1 MDILPEIAQYILKM
15 LDMVS
20 YKRYYMTTSVFWNSY
35 IQRCDIIMSRA
46 LTCIQRRE
54 ATYPRI
60 HVADRITIY
69 GWPTMSDHVHT
80 RIYNP
85 KYLDTYTTDPISLF
99 NTTKQTKPITLYSI
113 CAYIPAIYTQ
123 SQMIFKDNIDPTTC
137 VYRLL
142 KEYLA
147 DHELIR
153 LYLKYILQCYG
164 SGLQSEELFL
174 IIKKL
179 CMRQISC

>member
-1 MDILPEIAQYILKM
+1 
-15 LDMVS
+15 
-20 YKRYYMTTSVFWNSY
+20 MTTSVFWNSY
-35 IQRCDIIMSRA
+35 IQRCDMIMSRA

-69 GWPTMSDHVHT
+69 GWPTMSDYENS
-80 RIYNP
+80 INNP
-85 KYLDTYTTDPISLF
+85 KYSNIYTTDPISLP

-113 CAYIPAIYTQ
+113 CAYVPAIYTQ

-153 LYLKYILQCYG
+153 LYLRYIMQYHG
-164 SGLQSEELFL
+164 GGLQSSEAFL

-179 CMRQISC
+179 CMQQISC